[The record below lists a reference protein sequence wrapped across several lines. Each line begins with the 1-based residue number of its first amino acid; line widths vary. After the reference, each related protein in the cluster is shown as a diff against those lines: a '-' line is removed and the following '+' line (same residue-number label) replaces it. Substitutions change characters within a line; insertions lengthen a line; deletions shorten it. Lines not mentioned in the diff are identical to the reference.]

1 MSNRR
6 RRASS
11 GTRRFDSNRTFGTK
25 TPRHGRA
32 TSPSPAPTLGGS
44 FGATTKLPNL
54 HHIFPTTRQVRLLPS
69 FLTPTDYPED
79 ACPARCCRPASPW
92 RPNDRRLGPYDL
104 NAAGDGST
112 ISAARLSQSRSIAGV
127 SRRRAAVGLSRP
139 GIWRARC
146 SSAASAR
153 SGPASTWRHYGLAT
167 RVLELEETRLGVGVR
182 QLHLTPVPRR
192 VLGSWSLEPTTRRL
206 GLGARELPA
215 GRRLLTWRGRHI
227 LFGSRKKGPV
237 QCLPGVAAGENPSLR
252 PQSNATTSRS
262 WWV

>member
-1 MSNRR
+1 MTAVGQSYAFADRR
-6 RRASS
+6 CSGGSVPIPDLLALALESGDSTQTGLSARRTPVMVVPPRP
-11 GTRRFDSNRTFGTK
+11 GRR
-25 TPRHGRA
+25 
-32 TSPSPAPTLGGS
+32 PTLGGS

-92 RPNDRRLGPYDL
+92 RPNDRRLGPNDL

-112 ISAARLSQSRSIAGV
+112 ISVARLSQSRSIAGV

-153 SGPASTWRHYGLAT
+153 GGPASTWRPYGLAT

-182 QLHLTPVPRR
+182 QLRLTPVPRG

-206 GLGARELPA
+206 GLGARALAMISVVP
-215 GRRLLTWRGRHI
+215 R
-227 LFGSRKKGPV
+227 
-237 QCLPGVAAGENPSLR
+237 
-252 PQSNATTSRS
+252 
-262 WWV
+262 

>member
-1 MSNRR
+1 MKLRR
-6 RRASS
+6 QLGADSRPSLSS
-11 GTRRFDSNRTFGTK
+11 PGTGRFDSNRTFGTK
-25 TPRHGRA
+25 NPRHGRA
-32 TSPSPAPTLGGS
+32 TSAWPAPTLGRS
-44 FGATTKLPNL
+44 FGAITKLPNL

-79 ACPARCCRPASPW
+79 ACPARCCRLASPW
-92 RPNDRRLGPYDL
+92 RPNDRRLGPNDL

-112 ISAARLSQSRSIAGV
+112 ISVTRLSQSRSIAGV

-182 QLHLTPVPRR
+182 QLRLTPVPRG

-206 GLGARELPA
+206 GLGARALAMISVVP
-215 GRRLLTWRGRHI
+215 R
-227 LFGSRKKGPV
+227 
-237 QCLPGVAAGENPSLR
+237 
-252 PQSNATTSRS
+252 
-262 WWV
+262 

>member
-1 MSNRR
+1 
-6 RRASS
+6 
-11 GTRRFDSNRTFGTK
+11 
-25 TPRHGRA
+25 
-32 TSPSPAPTLGGS
+32 
-44 FGATTKLPNL
+44 LP
-54 HHIFPTTRQVRLLPS
+54 HIFPTTRQVRLLPS

-112 ISAARLSQSRSIAGV
+112 IFAARLSQSRSIAGV

-182 QLHLTPVPRR
+182 QLRLTPVPRR

-206 GLGARELPA
+206 GLGARALAMISVVP
-215 GRRLLTWRGRHI
+215 R
-227 LFGSRKKGPV
+227 
-237 QCLPGVAAGENPSLR
+237 
-252 PQSNATTSRS
+252 
-262 WWV
+262 